1 MSLSRQPK
9 IWVPNKQEALNY
21 LIWREQDA
29 ARNSIQMLAQSLF
42 SHKELQGKN
51 HSELH
56 EMCFSKGINWN
67 DLDQWKKNGTFY
79 LDRELRN
86 FTRLTQ
92 EGSLNQFKQFFEVE
106 E

>member
-1 MSLSRQPK
+1 
-9 IWVPNKQEALNY
+9 
-21 LIWREQDA
+21 
-29 ARNSIQMLAQSLF
+29 
-42 SHKELQGKN
+42 
-51 HSELH
+51 
-56 EMCFSKGINWN
+56 MCFSKGMNWN